1 MGEIEQNME
10 GMLRSVQQIGQ
21 REENKIYI
29 EETAY
34 QKIRT
39 GRYDTT
45 NVYLLMGH
53 TECHGGKYATFVEA
67 AVHIKNMEFVGGI
80 PQWNNRCW
88 NDAFSYIKEYYEE
101 LIIVGWALERKGDA
115 LAIADMLEAIHR
127 EQFGGMHQILFVA
140 DSIDGEDAFFENRN
154 NHLRKKNG
162 FFIYRSHE
170 NGLSDNSQK
179 IDLQAAEARGREE
192 IQRRQK
198 KEKTKYGEDII
209 VAIPNELPPKGSQR
223 QAQSGKDANMNQGS
237 RFESGLIAVMVATLL
252 LFVGVGIYRDQQL
265 RQTEKVLPV
274 WSTEIRQEKCSTQ
287 VDEDKIETR
296 VTEVEGF
303 RK

>member
-39 GRYDTT
+39 GRYDTA

-67 AVHIKNMEFVGGI
+67 AVHIKNMEFVGAI

-115 LAIADMLEAIHR
+115 LRLVEMLETIHR

-140 DSIDGEDAFFENRN
+140 DSIDGEEAFFENKN
-154 NHLRKKNG
+154 NHLRKKTG
-162 FFIYRSHE
+162 FYIYRSHE
-170 NGLSDNSQK
+170 NGFANNSQK
-179 IDLQAAEARGREE
+179 VALYAAEERDSQR
-192 IQRRQK
+192 IQKRQTK
-198 KEKTKYGEDII
+198 AKPKYGEDII

-223 QAQSGKDANMNQGS
+223 EKQRTNDAKTNKGS
-237 RFESGLIAVMVATLL
+237 RFESGLIVVMVATLL

-274 WSTEIRQEKCSTQ
+274 WSTEIKQEKCSDQTEA
-287 VDEDKIETR
+287 DTIETK